1 MEPQKAHKPENTM
14 TYSTTQRL
22 SLSSLAIACL
32 LAFTIN
38 GSLLMG
44 FDHLAHAPAA
54 ACANGT
60 SQLAG
65 AESSAGQLAL

>member
-1 MEPQKAHKPENTM
+1 M

-32 LAFTIN
+32 LAFAIN

-44 FDHLAHAPAA
+44 FDHLAHTPAA
-54 ACANGT
+54 VCASNS
-60 SQLAG
+60 SQLAT
-65 AESSAGQLAL
+65 AANTTVPLAL